1 MCFGSFSLS
10 HARSL
15 GADSSASASLVSPP
29 PAPPAGPPSVP
40 LEVIGS
46 TTDTGDAENKEA
58 GIHVDPPTDFQDP
71 TFEDPGTTHGTPD
84 ESTDIDGGY
93 GAHGELVCTDIDF
106 EGAELTVSNL
116 GGSEYCC
123 NVCPHNAQQLCCPTK
138 GERDTDVILEVP
150 YDFAEMK
157 EFLSANLC
165 TPNVTPDRDGDT
177 SYMKIGPIQT
187 TTDAPPINIILK
199 NVTEYIPTWPRLGV
213 APECIDRNNCGQLAQ
228 KGFLNNGR
236 KSGGV
241 VAQDIVQLNMCSE
254 RFVKFNGCFVDDSNA
269 PIVLQSSAVRFFD
282 IDHGADK
289 DMGPEVFQFKCPGGT
304 FSLYGYEHDEEG
316 ETEFLVHMNT
326 EAKALER
333 AASGETTVN
342 GLPVH
347 VYDCPEHDWV
357 TLWSS
362 RSGKGKDNP
371 ISSIIL
377 EDPINGA
384 TQERSMV
391 QVNFT
396 NAACFEVIFANMPVG
411 YHGTPDVPGLGHLP
425 NAKEQLLLDSTE
437 INLENYPDLG
447 SGECGYDVSGR
458 NWLFAGLKG
467 FADKDCTPPPAPPPP
482 PPPLPYPGVPTKA
495 PTTAAPTASP
505 TVAPTAAPT
514 VAPTAAPTAE
524 IGRAHV

>member
-1 MCFGSFSLS
+1 M
-10 HARSL
+10 
-15 GADSSASASLVSPP
+15 
-29 PAPPAGPPSVP
+29 
-40 LEVIGS
+40 
-46 TTDTGDAENKEA
+46 
-58 GIHVDPPTDFQDP
+58 
-71 TFEDPGTTHGTPD
+71 
-84 ESTDIDGGY
+84 
-93 GAHGELVCTDIDF
+93 
-106 EGAELTVSNL
+106 
-116 GGSEYCC
+116 
-123 NVCPHNAQQLCCPTK
+123 
-138 GERDTDVILEVP
+138 
-150 YDFAEMK
+150 
-157 EFLSANLC
+157 
-165 TPNVTPDRDGDT
+165 
-177 SYMKIGPIQT
+177 
-187 TTDAPPINIILK
+187 
-199 NVTEYIPTWPRLGV
+199 TEYIPTWPRLGV

-362 RSGKGKDNP
+362 RSGRGKDNP

-391 QVNFT
+391 QIDMYNI
-396 NAACFEVIFANMPVG
+396 NEFEVAFGVLDQEYQEGYAITKKTWNKKKKKWVNVKDADGNNVLTGEIGKADPVKLKRLQ
-411 YHGTPDVPGLGHLP
+411 DGLALSH
-425 NAKEQLLLDSTE
+425 A
-437 INLENYPDLG
+437 NYP
-447 SGECGYDVSGR
+447 EQVR
-458 NWLFAGLKG
+458 H
-467 FADKDCTPPPAPPPP
+467 
-482 PPPLPYPGVPTKA
+482 
-495 PTTAAPTASP
+495 
-505 TVAPTAAPT
+505 
-514 VAPTAAPTAE
+514 E
-524 IGRAHV
+524 